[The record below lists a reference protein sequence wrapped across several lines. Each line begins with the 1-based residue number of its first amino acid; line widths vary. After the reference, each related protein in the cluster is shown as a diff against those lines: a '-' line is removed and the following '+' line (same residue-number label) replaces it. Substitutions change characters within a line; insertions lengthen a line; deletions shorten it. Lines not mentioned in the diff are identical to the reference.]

1 MKFGVAVKGI
11 IRKDGKILVVKRAE
25 QDGFRGGTWETVG
38 GGIDENESPQEA
50 LKREIMEEAG
60 VMVDIEE
67 PFNVFYFKNGNGE
80 IKIGITFLCDW
91 ISGEVVLS
99 EEHSEHKWIESCEFM
114 NFESVPSLHEEIKKY
129 SEKYHG

>member
-99 EEHSEHKWIESCEFM
+99 EEHSEHKWIEPGEFM

-129 SEKYHG
+129 SEKYV